1 MVGIVANLRRLVRGI
16 GLDVVSYPRWN
27 TAPWALKHLLPQL
40 RITCVLDVG
49 GHHGEYGLMLRE
61 MGYQGHIVS
70 FEPVPE
76 SFAVLKERCAGDP
89 RWHAHPYALGAE
101 AGVLPLHITRESDF
115 VSFLDPDL
123 ERGGHF
129 ATALAVERSQE
140 VPVKRLD
147 EVLDD
152 CIAHISDP
160 VLFLKSDTQG
170 YDFHVLEGLGARIG
184 EIRGLQIEVAL
195 QPLYRGMKGFNESIS
210 TLGELGFELFCLSP
224 ITHDESY
231 RVIEY
236 DCLMRR
242 APTST

>member
-1 MVGIVANLRRLVRGI
+1 MVDLKKSLRRLVNGA

-40 RITCVLDVG
+40 GITCVIDVG

-76 SFAVLKERCAGDP
+76 SFALLSERSAPDP
-89 RWHAHPYALGAE
+89 RWRVHPYALGAQP
-101 AGVLPLHITRESDF
+101 GVLPLHITKESDF

-123 ERGGHF
+123 ERSGHF
-129 ATALAVERSQE
+129 ASALAVSRTQE

-147 EVLDD
+147 AVLDE
-152 CIAHISDP
+152 CIGHVPDP

-170 YDFHVLEGLGARIG
+170 YDFHVLEGLGDRVR
-184 EIRGLQIEVAL
+184 EIRGLQVEVAL
-195 QPLYRGMKGFNESIS
+195 QPLYHGMKGFSESVS
-210 TLGELGFELFCLSP
+210 VLEGLGFELFCLSP
-224 ITHDESY
+224 ITHDTSH

-236 DCLMRR
+236 DCIMRR
-242 APTST
+242 PPP